1 MNHGYSVATKRGA
14 RAWGRT
20 VFSDTAHALRTNRTR
35 TVLPKPPGPP
45 AREDARGTAWAPPAA
60 ARGPHALSRGG
71 AEFSARKS
79 RRPPSPPSEAV
90 NKIHSASG
98 RGGRSRRRASGD
110 FAPRG
115 SGSVWTERCPD
126 PGVGG
131 ATQQRPRPEARAAA
145 SEPPPPGMFT
155 CSSWEQVCSPA
166 PCAPGR
172 GEPRRAL
179 GGHLSSDQLA
189 RVAPAPILV
198 FCFLSFFL
206 AFSGV

>member
-1 MNHGYSVATKRGA
+1 MNHGYSVATKRGG

-45 AREDARGTAWAPPAA
+45 AREDARGAAWAPPAA
-60 ARGPHALSRGG
+60 ARGPLALSGGWG

-79 RRPPSPPSEAV
+79 RCPPSPPSEAV
-90 NKIHSASG
+90 NEIHGASG

-126 PGVGG
+126 PGAGG

-155 CSSWEQVCSPA
+155 CSSWEQ
-166 PCAPGR
+166 CARLLPVPPGAENPEGR
-172 GEPRRAL
+172 WGVTSAQTDWL
-179 GGHLSSDQLA
+179 GSLLHPFSSFA
-189 RVAPAPILV
+189 
-198 FCFLSFFL
+198 FFLSF
-206 AFSGV
+206 